1 MSEIIERIVV
11 ALLVIVVTVMSISIV
26 LSLVGLTFMATGWI
40 WLGVQSV
47 WSMIF

>member
-26 LSLVGLTFMATGWI
+26 LSLVGLTFMATGWVL
-40 WLGVQSV
+40 LGVRSV